1 VSYFVFCD
9 IFLAQ
14 FYVLVEIMLENV
26 KYTEKVD
33 VWSFGML
40 LSFHLEEWK
49 WSLTTFTSIL
59 RGERRCASVKRILVI
74 QEVASPHYTTA
85 EALKEWDPRPLKVPE
100 FCSMSR
106 VLMVLLPAPTQ
117 FHMITAGTRCHIL
130 FVKYA
135 TRRKHLPFQ

>member
-59 RGERRCASVKRILVI
+59 QGERRCASVKRILVI

-106 VLMVLLPAPTQ
+106 VLMVLLP
-117 FHMITAGTRCHIL
+117 
-130 FVKYA
+130 VKS
-135 TRRKHLPFQ
+135 TISELQSVHQHNSI